1 VIAVVYYPDVWY
13 DVYELSFWGTLS
25 WVVAMLVMFY
35 YVLKWRKNTEKF
47 YKALKEWE
55 ELQKQQG
62 GGSS

>member
-1 VIAVVYYPDVWY
+1 
-13 DVYELSFWGTLS
+13 LSFWGTLS